1 MNLKLV
7 KRILL
12 LAIFSFA
19 FTTVIADEL
28 NCLLCHK
35 YKGLSRIDENGEFKL
50 YYVNEH
56 LYNNS
61 PHSKNTCADC
71 HTTVKEVPHKDVK
84 KVDCTTKCH
93 IFEPSSDSK
102 YSHKE
107 VQEILDESVHSKF
120 KKDGSLKENSDD
132 YPGCKDC
139 HEQPLIRP
147 FAVQN
152 GMQDLISQKSISRC
166 KSCHTTGKFSEKFF
180 LHVSTRLQKQRN
192 PKDVIAMCAK
202 CHADKGMQKRHK
214 MDDVVSSYKET
225 FHYKLI
231 SLGSE
236 NAPDCLDC
244 HVVRGESTHLIES
257 QKSQTSSTHN
267 DNKGQTCTAAGCHPK
282 ADVKLAGFQTHVTYD
297 HEDYPLQF
305 YMLMFFRLML
315 AVILYGFLAI
325 VFLELVRRLFPN
337 MALFKSKHK
346 SGHGGSHK
354 SRDIKKKRSSRTRP
368 KPTQN
373 D

>member
-1 MNLKLV
+1 MYYFVV
-7 KRILL
+7 KNFLL
-12 LAIFSFA
+12 FMLFSLLFGNV
-19 FTTVIADEL
+19 FADEL

-35 YKGLSRIDENGEFKL
+35 YKGLSRIDDNGEFKL

-71 HTTVKEVPHKDVK
+71 HITVKEVPHKNVK

-93 IFEPSSDSK
+93 IYEPSSDTK

-120 KKDGSLKENSDD
+120 KKDGTLKKNQDD
-132 YPGCKDC
+132 YPTCKDC

-147 FAVQN
+147 FAVAE
-152 GMQDLISQKSISRC
+152 GMQDLVSEKSISRC
-166 KSCHTTGKFSEKFF
+166 KSCHTTGKFAEKFF

-202 CHADKGMQKRHK
+202 CHADKGIQKRHEL
-214 MDDVVSSYKET
+214 DDVISSYKET

-236 NAPDCLDC
+236 KAPDCLDC
-244 HVVRGESTHLIES
+244 HIVRGESVHLIES
-257 QKSQTSSTHN
+257 QKSQTSATHK
-267 DNKGQTCTAAGCHPK
+267 DNKGQTCQSAGCHPK
-282 ADVKLAGFQTHVTYD
+282 ASVKLAGFQTHVTYD
-297 HEDYPLQF
+297 YEDYPLQF
-305 YMLMFFRLML
+305 YMLMFFRIML
-315 AVILYGFLAI
+315 AFVLYGFLAI
-325 VFLELVRRLFPN
+325 VFLELVRRLAPN
-337 MALFKSKHK
+337 VALFKSGHQAKPKVRSKERTK
-346 SGHGGSHK
+346 SS
-354 SRDIKKKRSSRTRP
+354 KKIRTRP
-368 KPTQN
+368 TPKQ
-373 D
+373 DD

>member
-1 MNLKLV
+1 MFFKLLKKIVVL
-7 KRILL
+7 I
-12 LAIFSFA
+12 IFSLV

-35 YKGLSRIDENGEFKL
+35 YKGLSRIDDNGEFKL

-71 HTTVKEVPHKDVK
+71 HTTVKEVPHKNVK
-84 KVDCTTKCH
+84 KVDCATKCH

-120 KKDGSLKENSDD
+120 KKDGSLKKYSED
-132 YPGCKDC
+132 YPSCKDC

-147 FAVQN
+147 FAVNQ
-152 GMQDLISQKSISRC
+152 GMQDLVSQKSIARC
-166 KSCHTTGKFSEKFF
+166 KSCHTTGNFSEKFF

-214 MDDVVSSYKET
+214 MDDVISSYKET

-236 NAPDCLDC
+236 TAPDCLDC
-244 HVVRGESTHLIES
+244 HVVRGESVHLIES
-257 QKSQTSSTHN
+257 QKSQTSSTHK
-267 DNKGQTCTAAGCHPK
+267 DNKGQTCASSGCHPT
-282 ADVKLAGFQTHVTYD
+282 ASTKLAGFQTHVTYD

-305 YMLMFFRLML
+305 YMLLFFKFML
-315 AVILYGFLAI
+315 AFVLYGFLAI
-325 VFLELVRRLFPN
+325 VFLELIRRLAPN
-337 MALFKSKHK
+337 IALFKTKRRHV
-346 SGHGGSHK
+346 
-354 SRDIKKKRSSRTRP
+354 KKKRSSKP
-368 KPTQN
+368 KTKVKPRSKSNEQ
-373 D
+373 DD